1 MAPKSLKPSNASPSP
16 AHRDRCLN
24 AIANFIPHYF
34 LPESRE
40 DPNFTYPH
48 NLLVCL
54 GHPEPK
60 AIVVFC
66 SAAQFKGYA
75 VTNSPALS
83 GNGTT
88 GDGAKA
94 QDVEEVSTAVS
105 LNGVK
110 YDILWKETRVPSEE
124 YELDE
129 ERFWTELFDKDGNV
143 KVKHVFFANLEELEE
158 QERVAG
164 EKAVARKEKKKAK
177 KERRAAEKGEK
188 KVEEEE
194 K

>member
-1 MAPKSLKPSNASPSP
+1 MATKSLSPSNPSPSP

-24 AIANFIPHYF
+24 TIANFIPHYF
-34 LPESRE
+34 LPESAT

-60 AIVVFC
+60 AMVIFC
-66 SAAQFKGYA
+66 SAAQFRGYT

-88 GDGAKA
+88 GHGAKA
-94 QDVEEVSTAVS
+94 QDAEEVSTAVC

-129 ERFWTELFDKDGNV
+129 ERFWSELFDKNGNV
-143 KVKHVFFANLEELEE
+143 KVDHVFFANLEELEE
-158 QERVAG
+158 EERVEE
-164 EKAVARKEKKKAK
+164 EKAVAR
-177 KERRAAEKGEK
+177 
-188 KVEEEE
+188 
-194 K
+194 